1 MVKDKPRRV
10 CRLPGC
16 GRPLPEGAHGAVA
29 YCPDHQ
35 QARDRLGLLRKQAA
49 RGDQLAADEMARIG
63 RAPPSPTEGNDYS
76 ALQRFAVLLGQA
88 GGNVQA
94 AAQLAGLALTGKA
107 LEEYAQRA
115 QDECPEFVAGKQTAA
130 VSVANSAL
138 LLTLIKLRDSVHAM
152 PAASL
157 ASTLRQLGETLDR
170 LQGGLSPVYSEVAV
184 EIRLAAPVDRSP
196 IIDVAPAPGGEA

>member
-1 MVKDKPRRV
+1 MKERPVKRCV
-10 CRLPGC
+10 LPGC
-16 GRPLPEGAHGAVA
+16 AATIPATAHARTQ
-29 YCPDHQ
+29 YCSAHQ
-35 QARDRLGLLRKQAA
+35 RQHDRLGLLRKRAA
-49 RGDQLAADEMARIG
+49 QGDELAAEDMMRLG
-63 RAPPSPTEGNDYS
+63 RAPPSPTEGNDFS
-76 ALQRFAVLLGQA
+76 ALQRFAVFLGQA
-88 GGNVQA
+88 GGNARHA
-94 AAQLAGLALTGKA
+94 AALAGLALTGQA
-107 LEEYAQRA
+107 LEAYAQRA

-184 EIRLAAPVDRSP
+184 EIRLGALQDRTPV
-196 IIDVAPAPGGEA
+196 VELEGEVVQ

>member
-1 MVKDKPRRV
+1 MSDRPSRT

-16 GRPLPEGAHGAVA
+16 GQPIPRGAHGSTA
-29 YCPDHQ
+29 YCPAHT
-35 QARDRLGLLRKQAA
+35 QARDRLGLLRRQAA
-49 RGDQLAADEMARIG
+49 KGDQLAADDLARIG
-63 RAPPSPTEGNDYS
+63 RAPPSPTEGNDFS

-88 GGNVQA
+88 GGNARHA
-94 AAQLAGLALTGKA
+94 AAMAGLALTGDA
-107 LEEYAQRA
+107 LEAYAQRA
-115 QDECPEFVAGKQTAA
+115 QDECPEFVSGKQTAA

-184 EIRLAAPVDRSP
+184 EIRLGALEDRTPV
-196 IIDVAPAPGGEA
+196 IDVTPSGGEA